1 MYNRTYYKVYGKWPI
16 YHIENID
23 GVNYFVTSFT
33 ELGIGLTKIRLP
45 ISNEHIKLDFN
56 GVLEYLTSAGYSQVA
71 KNKIKLAILS
81 TVYPEEV

>member
-1 MYNRTYYKVYGKWPI
+1 MYNRIYYKLYGKWPI

-33 ELGIGLTKIRLP
+33 ELGIGLEKIMYP
-45 ISNEHIKLDFN
+45 INNKHIKLDFN
-56 GVLEYLTSAGYSQVA
+56 DILEYLTRAGYSRVNE
-71 KNKIKLAILS
+71 NKIKLAMLS

>member
-1 MYNRTYYKVYGKWPI
+1 MYNRIYYKVYGKWPI

-33 ELGIGLTKIRLP
+33 ELGIGLEKLMLP
-45 ISNEHIKLDFN
+45 IIKHIELDFN
-56 GVLEYLTSAGYSQVA
+56 GVLEYLTSAGYSRVDE
-71 KNKIKLAILS
+71 NKIKLAMLS